1 MNDTK
6 ETVVMIATAMHDHPH
21 LKSIFEPV
29 FREKLGLPALNT
41 ESISVPKRKT
51 PSISESS
58 SVSSGDISGGFSGFS
73 EEEPSPEPSPKRI
86 KIPEKKRKAPK
97 SKNKERNEEK
107 WGLRWHTCSES
118 EYEFG
123 KIIAI
128 RGDTDEPVIYC
139 EERPNKYV
147 RLVRSGCSKTHYYLL
162 QEVSVDFEES
172 DIIDSDVKLDYM
184 HIKKHKEGKAT
195 HKYPQFC
202 IPFELLERHLETLK
216 NKNIQPKKHLRPTR
230 KRNTIQDDETPS
242 SSPKLRV
249 KPRKIPG
256 IPKKTPQKPLENN
269 EEEISEPQ
277 EKEQPNSFIPENE
290 HQIDPNTV
298 PKGEIVLN
306 VEKNKTHYYLITGSC
321 AGSRLTQNSD
331 GYFYLVNE
339 PTTDM
344 TKKAIYLRGI
354 AVHRKEAWID
364 YVHHHQYAI
373 SISSRTEHVKFLKE
387 KGILQ

>member
-29 FREKLGLPALNT
+29 FREKLGLPIINREPVSL
-41 ESISVPKRKT
+41 PKRKT

-58 SVSSGDISGGFSGFS
+58 PICSEDESHPFSGFS
-73 EEEPSPEPSPKRI
+73 EEEPSSEPSPKRI
-86 KIPEKKRKAPK
+86 KIPEKKKKAPK

-107 WGLRWHTCSES
+107 WGMRWHTCSES
-118 EYEFG
+118 EYECG

-128 RGDTDEPVIYC
+128 RGDTDENVIYC

-172 DIIDSDVKLDYM
+172 DIIDPDVKLDYM

-195 HKYPQFC
+195 HKYPQFR
-202 IPFELLERHLETLK
+202 IPFELLEQHLETLK
-216 NKNIQPKKHLRPTR
+216 SRNIQLKKHLRPTR
-230 KRNTIQDDETPS
+230 KRNTIQDDESSS

-256 IPKKTPQKPLENN
+256 VPKKVIQVSLENN
-269 EEEISEPQ
+269 DEEISAQQ
-277 EKEQPNSFIPENE
+277 EKAQSNSFTPENE
-290 HQIDPNTV
+290 HQIDPNTLLV
-298 PKGEIVLN
+298 EEIVLC
-306 VEKNKTHYYLITGSC
+306 VGENKKEYYIITGC
-321 AGSRLTQNSD
+321 CMGARLSQNSD
-331 GYFYLVNE
+331 GLFYHVQE
-339 PTTDM
+339 PRTDM
-344 TKKAIYLRGI
+344 TKKSIYLRGI
-354 AVHRKEAWID
+354 AAPRKRVWID
-364 YVHHHQYAI
+364 CAYRDQYTIPIA
-373 SISSRTEHVKFLKE
+373 SRAEHTKFLKE
-387 KGILQ
+387 KDILQ